1 VTGPGHV
8 RKRPSHLQRAIVD
21 VSPLREFRDY
31 RLLWLGQ
38 SVNVV
43 GAQITRVALPYQ
55 VYVLTHSTLA
65 VAALSVVQ
73 LIPLLLFSLG
83 GGSLAD
89 AFDRRRLLLV
99 TQVGLAATSGALV
112 VISLQDAPSLLALMV
127 VAFVAASFSAIDGPT
142 RSSAITRLVP
152 ADRLPAA
159 IALGQLSFNA
169 GSVIGP
175 VFVG

>member
-1 VTGPGHV
+1 MRRVV
-8 RKRPSHLQRAIVD
+8 ID
-21 VSPLREFRDY
+21 ISPLREFRDY

-38 SVNVV
+38 TVNVI

-65 VAALSVVQ
+65 VAGLSTVQ
-73 LIPLLLFSLG
+73 LVPLLLFSLG

-99 TQVGLAATSGALV
+99 TEIGLALTSGALALT
-112 VISLQDAPSLLALMV
+112 SLQPDPPLVVLFV
-127 VAFVAASFSAIDGPT
+127 VAFIAASFSAIDGPT

-152 ADRLPAA
+152 PNRLPAA

-175 VFVG
+175 AIG